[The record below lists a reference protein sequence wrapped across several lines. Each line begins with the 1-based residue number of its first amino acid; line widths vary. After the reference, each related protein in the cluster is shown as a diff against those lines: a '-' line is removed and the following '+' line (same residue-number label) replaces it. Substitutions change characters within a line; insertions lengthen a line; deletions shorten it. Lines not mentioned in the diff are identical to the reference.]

1 MKRAWPLMLLGVA
14 MVLGV
19 LARLDTIHDVFS
31 APWPHAFS
39 EDDHYHVRRV
49 IFALRNPPLM
59 LDFDRFM
66 SFPHGAYSWWPNG
79 FDRFLSLIVRI
90 AAGADA
96 TTPEVTAITS
106 LTIPFIS
113 ICALPLV
120 YLLGARLLESR
131 PLGALAA
138 LIVAILPA
146 HAFAGLAGVVDHH
159 CTETLLSLLPIL
171 LLFHTLRSQ
180 TSPSP
185 SRGQRPVPEP
195 GSASSP
201 PKSARGI
208 LLGAASGA
216 LLGSSLYVWSG
227 APLLYA
233 VLFGALGLTLLGADR
248 AAWRRLLPSLAAFA
262 IALLAVT
269 WHAVL
274 QTPLGQK
281 GEYVT
286 FIISRFHLVWAAG
299 LLGEL
304 ALFALAGWFARG
316 APRHLLLFTAIQIVV
331 VPAVAFAAGLRL
343 SHLSDATAF
352 VRSAGIVAWIEET
365 APIWTQWPEAMA
377 YLSPLVFVLP
387 PFVAWE
393 AWRAFSRR
401 ADEPERALVHLCA
414 LMFMVLAFMQFRHKV
429 HWVPF
434 AALSMVGGGR
444 LLYRAL
450 GKRFAHARW
459 VPLLFVLASLG
470 VFYKPL
476 TWLRDV
482 TLGRAGSAQ
491 VLDACDYIRT
501 HSPRV
506 AAYAPSTQPE
516 WSVLGAWDVGK
527 TIAGVCER
535 PSLGSA
541 DAYGPQL
548 EGVLDLMR
556 FFTTRD
562 PAEGARILDAYHV
575 RYVLLPPQGIKH
587 WEASIAMLGLDRKSL
602 IAPSGL
608 LTENAA
614 ASLYFRLYQ
623 FDGTAVGTGQTR
635 LPALR
640 ELRLVHESRP
650 ELGAS
655 PAKVFERVAGVYL
668 TAQLA
673 PRSPALVEANITTD
687 GNRRIAY
694 RDFESADASG
704 RLRIRFPYLGEVSV
718 RTPGGRYRAHVRPSD
733 TGEVVLSPAP

>member
-1 MKRAWPLMLLGVA
+1 ML
-14 MVLGV
+14 
-19 LARLDTIHDVFS
+19 
-31 APWPHAFS
+31 
-39 EDDHYHVRRV
+39 
-49 IFALRNPPLM
+49 
-59 LDFDRFM
+59 
-66 SFPHGAYSWWPNG
+66 
-79 FDRFLSLIVRI
+79 
-90 AAGADA
+90 
-96 TTPEVTAITS
+96 
-106 LTIPFIS
+106 
-113 ICALPLV
+113 
-120 YLLGARLLESR
+120 
-131 PLGALAA
+131 LGALA
-138 LIVAILPA
+138 
-146 HAFAGLAGVVDHH
+146 
-159 CTETLLSLLPIL
+159 
-171 LLFHTLRSQ
+171 
-180 TSPSP
+180 
-185 SRGQRPVPEP
+185 
-195 GSASSP
+195 
-201 PKSARGI
+201 
-208 LLGAASGA
+208 GA

-233 VLFGALGLTLLGADR
+233 VLFGALGLTLFGADR
-248 AAWRRLLPSLAAFA
+248 DVWRRILPSLGAFA
-262 IALLAVT
+262 IVLLGVT

-299 LLGEL
+299 LIGEL
-304 ALFALAGWFARG
+304 ALFAVAGWFARG
-316 APRHLLLFTAIQIVV
+316 AVRHLLLFVAIQIVV
-331 VPAVAFAAGLRL
+331 VPAVAWAAGLRV

-365 APIWTQWPEAMA
+365 APIWTQWWDAMH
-377 YLSPLVFVLP
+377 YLSPLVFILP
-387 PFVAWE
+387 PFVVWE

-401 ADEPERALVHLCA
+401 KDEPERALVHLCA

-434 AALSMVGGGR
+434 AALSMVSGGR

-450 GKRFAHARW
+450 ATRYQSARW

-470 VFYKPL
+470 IFYKPL

-506 AAYAPSTQPE
+506 AAYAPDARPE

-562 PAEGARILDAYHV
+562 PVEGAAILDAYRV
-575 RYVLLPPQGIKH
+575 RYVLLPPQGIRH
-587 WEASIAMLGLDRKSL
+587 WEASIAMLGLDRASL
-602 IAPSGL
+602 IAPTGL

-623 FDGTAVGTGQTR
+623 FDGAAVGAGTTR

-640 ELRLVHESRP
+640 ELRLVHESRS

-655 PAKVFERVAGVYL
+655 PAKVFERVPGVYL
-668 TAQLA
+668 TAQLV
-673 PRSPALVEANITTD
+673 PRSPAIVEADIPTD
-687 GNRRIAY
+687 GGRRIAY
-694 RDFESADASG
+694 RDFESADATG
-704 RLRIRFPYLGEVSV
+704 RLRVRFPYLGEVSV
-718 RTPGGRYRAHVRPSD
+718 RTPGGRYRAHVKASD
-733 TGEVVLSPAP
+733 TGEVVLTAAP